1 MKRYLSLDLLR
12 GLSIFGMVFSA
23 IIPYGVL
30 PAWMYHIQNP
40 PPGHAFDG
48 SVSGTGWVDLV
59 FPVFIFCMGVA
70 IPLAGRRKLAF
81 AHNGTI
87 TSLYVKETLE
97 RFGMLWLFSY
107 LYVFLNFSTSPGW
120 WPQFFTIIGFLLLF
134 PLYYIYGKTFPAK
147 RRTILRVSGL
157 VAIAALI
164 AVGHFAFGEVIS
176 IYRSG
181 IIIFLLAFLYLFG
194 ALVWYFTRDNLRA
207 RFWVFAG
214 LVVFS
219 ALAMFFDL
227 QPKLYAVREI
237 RWFFNMEY
245 FYFLMILIPATY
257 IGDLVQKRI
266 SMDFGEDPVKQT
278 GGITPSYLLSL
289 GAVLV
294 YLAWLMVALYRNM
307 FLANLIISIVLP
319 LVIHQLSKVGMT
331 VYKKEIQA
339 ATLLAISG
347 ALAIYAEG
355 SVSKSPCT
363 IGYCLTTAAFSIYL
377 LIMLDFV
384 VHKSRNSYFVRIFAG
399 AGSNPLMSYVAFGSF
414 VMPLFKITGLVY
426 IYNIAYPAGYPWI
439 GVLRAA
445 LVVLLTMALVARL
458 SEKKIFWRA

>member
-40 PPGHAFDG
+40 PPGHTFDG

-107 LYVFLNFSTSPGW
+107 LYVFLNFSNSPGW

-194 ALVWYFTRDNLRA
+194 ALVWYFTRDNLCA

-245 FYFLMILIPATY
+245 
-257 IGDLVQKRI
+257 
-266 SMDFGEDPVKQT
+266 
-278 GGITPSYLLSL
+278 LSL
-289 GAVLV
+289 
-294 YLAWLMVALYRNM
+294 
-307 FLANLIISIVLP
+307 
-319 LVIHQLSKVGMT
+319 IH
-331 VYKKEIQA
+331 I
-339 ATLLAISG
+339 
-347 ALAIYAEG
+347 
-355 SVSKSPCT
+355 
-363 IGYCLTTAAFSIYL
+363 
-377 LIMLDFV
+377 
-384 VHKSRNSYFVRIFAG
+384 
-399 AGSNPLMSYVAFGSF
+399 
-414 VMPLFKITGLVY
+414 
-426 IYNIAYPAGYPWI
+426 
-439 GVLRAA
+439 
-445 LVVLLTMALVARL
+445 
-458 SEKKIFWRA
+458 